1 MTTTAGSSGSITM
14 HSLDRLRRWRVL
26 AAFVAAFASCATA
39 TAAPPLDKLRLPDGF
54 RVELLTDAVPN
65 ARQMTLGR
73 SADGKGIVY
82 VGSASAGKVYA
93 VEYGTSGRANV
104 RTIAASLQLPT
115 GVAYRDGALFVGALA
130 RVLRFDGIDDKL
142 AAPPAPVVVSDSF
155 PSETHHGRRFLAF
168 GPDGKLYVSVGAP
181 CNVCLPDERH
191 GVIQRMNVDGS
202 AIETVARGVRN
213 SVGFDWSPVDRMLWF
228 TDNGRDMLGDDLP
241 ADELDRVTRT
251 GEHFGYPFCHQ
262 GDSPDPEFGAQRP
275 CSEFTAPAAKLGA
288 HVAALGMRFYGG
300 TQFPA
305 AYRGNIFIAEHGS
318 WNRSKKSGY
327 QVVRV
332 AVDAQG
338 RAATPEPFLQGFLQ
352 VDGNGRETVWGRPAD
367 VLPLPDGSLLVSDD
381 VAGAIYRVRYGQ

>member
-1 MTTTAGSSGSITM
+1 MAASR
-14 HSLDRLRRWRVL
+14 HRLRRCSAR
-26 AAFVAAFASCATA
+26 AAIVAGLCFASIAG
-39 TAAPPLDKLRLPDGF
+39 AAPQLDKLRLPEGF
-54 RVELLTDAVPN
+54 RVELLTVAVPN

-93 VEYGTSGRANV
+93 VEYGPSGRGDV
-104 RTIAASLQLPT
+104 RTIAAGLQLPT
-115 GVAYRDGALFVGALA
+115 GVAYREGALFVGALA

-142 AAPPAPVVVSDSF
+142 AAPPAPVLVSDRF
-155 PSETHHGRRFLAF
+155 PSETHHARRFLAF

-181 CNVCLPDERH
+181 CNICLPDERH

-213 SVGFDWSPVDRMLWF
+213 SVGFDWSPLDRTLWF
-228 TDNGRDMLGDDLP
+228 TDNGRDLLGDDLP
-241 ADELDRVTRT
+241 ADELDRVTRS
-251 GEHFGYPFCHQ
+251 GEHFGFPFCHQ

-318 WNRSKKSGY
+318 WNRSRKSGY
-327 QVVRV
+327 QVARV
-332 AVDAQG
+332 VVDGQG
-338 RAATPEPFLQGFLQ
+338 RAAAPESFLHGFLQ

-381 VAGAIYRVRYGQ
+381 LAGAIYRVRYGQ